1 MDKELNSNQEA
12 FDAEFE
18 KWLGEQIKESMV
30 EPPAN
35 FTGSVMA
42 TIEKKPLNGNIDTLW
57 VTILII
63 ISLIMTAFIGVIYLI
78 PSEFFQQVNFSSL
91 ININGSIKSVVQY
104 GSLLLLGVTI
114 FYGVDNFLEQRFRNK
129 NLAPL

>member
-42 TIEKKPLNGNIDTLW
+42 AIEKKPLNGNIDTLW

-78 PSEFFQQVNFSSL
+78 PSEYFQQVSFSSL
-91 ININGSIKSVVQY
+91 INVNSSIKSVVQY

>member
-1 MDKELNSNQEA
+1 MDKELNSTQEA

-18 KWLGEQIKESMV
+18 KWLGEQLKESMV